1 MIDGPT
7 RALRSRSPELLRAD
21 LARLV
26 VEGRAQWL
34 LDWRD
39 LLVALAP
46 YHDCA
51 TRLGLDPTAEFA
63 AVAAAGPEEL
73 RDLIRSFGRRD
84 DITPGAF
91 GFRLV
96 DAAEGPRYEWT

>member
-7 RALRSRSPELLRAD
+7 RALRSRSPELLRSG
-21 LARLV
+21 LSRLV

-34 LDWRD
+34 ADSRD

-51 TRLGLDPTAEFA
+51 RRLGLDPALELA
-63 AVAAAGPEEL
+63 AIAAGAPEEL
-73 RDLIRSFGRRD
+73 RDLIRRFGRRD
-84 DITPGAF
+84 DVTSEAF
-91 GFRLV
+91 GFTV
-96 DAAEGPRYEWT
+96 VKGAGGPRYEWT